1 MQLRFDQVTKRFGDA
16 TALDIPSLTIQP
28 GEFFS
33 FVGLA
38 GAGKSTALRL
48 IAGVE
53 AASAG
58 TLALGDRVLDS
69 ADGVSS
75 DVRVVPTD
83 AVLRPGEQ
91 PVSLFDDPL
100 VGLDASERSV
110 TREKLK
116 QLHQELGTTFVYAT
130 DDQEEA
136 LALSDRI
143 AFLHAGQIHQ
153 VGTPSAVLD
162 QPRTTAVA
170 AFFGSPPMNIVAGI
184 LEKDGAAVE
193 IGPRSIQLNGVVQ
206 HGQFRD
212 VLLGIRPEHVGL
224 RTGSTAGWKAKV
236 SSVTPIESGSA
247 IAVTVDMGA
256 FVAREKGEVRH
267 KVGDTV
273 LLTLPRTHLHL
284 FDQRGLRLDVV

>member
-16 TALDIPSLTIQP
+16 TALDIPALTIQP

-33 FVGLA
+33 FVGPA

-53 AASAG
+53 APSTG

-91 PVSLFDDPL
+91 PVLLFDDPL

-116 QLHQELGTTFVYAT
+116 ELHQELGTTFVYAT
-130 DDQEEA
+130 EDQEEA
-136 LALSDRI
+136 LSLSDRI
-143 AFLHAGQIHQ
+143 AVLHAGQIHQ
-153 VGTPSAVLD
+153 VGTPSAVFD

-193 IGPRSIQLNGVVQ
+193 IGPRSIQLNGAVQ

-212 VLLGIRPEHVGL
+212 VWLGIRPEHVGL

-273 LLTLPRTHLHL
+273 LLTLPRKHLHL
-284 FDQRGLRLDVV
+284 FDQRGLRLDIV

>member
-1 MQLRFDQVTKRFGDA
+1 MQLRFDHVTKRFGDA

-33 FVGLA
+33 FVGPA
-38 GAGKSTALRL
+38 GAGKSTSLRL

-53 AASAG
+53 APSTG

-83 AVLRPGEQ
+83 AVLRPGDQ

-110 TREKLK
+110 TREQLK
-116 QLHQELGTTFVYAT
+116 KLHQELGTTFVYAT
-130 DDQEEA
+130 EDQEEA

-143 AFLHAGQIHQ
+143 AVLHEGQIHQ
-153 VGTPSAVLD
+153 VGTPSAVCD
-162 QPRTTAVA
+162 DPRTTAVA
-170 AFFGSPPMNIVAGI
+170 SFFGSPPMNIVAGI
-184 LEKDGAAVE
+184 LERDGAAVE
-193 IGPRSIQLNGVVQ
+193 IGPRSIQLNGIVEP
-206 HGQFRD
+206 GQFRD
-212 VLLGIRPEHVGL
+212 VWLGIRPEHVRL

-236 SSVTPIESGSA
+236 SSVTPIENSTA

-256 FVAREKGEVRH
+256 FVAREDGEVRY

-273 LLTLPRTHLHL
+273 LLTLPRKHLHL

>member
-16 TALDIPSLTIQP
+16 TALDIPALTIQP
-28 GEFFS
+28 GDFFS
-33 FVGLA
+33 FVGPA

-53 AASAG
+53 APSTG

-83 AVLRPGEQ
+83 AVLRPGGQ

-116 QLHQELGTTFVYAT
+116 KLHQELGTTFVYAT
-130 DDQEEA
+130 EDQEEA

-143 AFLHAGQIHQ
+143 AVLHEGQIHQ
-153 VGTPSAVLD
+153 VGTPSAVFD

-193 IGPRSIQLNGVVQ
+193 IGPRSIQLNGAVQ

-212 VLLGIRPEHVGL
+212 VWLGIRPEHVGL

-256 FVAREKGEVRH
+256 FVAREKGEVRY

-273 LLTLPRTHLHL
+273 LLTLPRKHLHL
-284 FDQRGLRLDVV
+284 FDQRGLRLDIV

>member
-16 TALDIPSLTIQP
+16 TALDIPALTIQP

-33 FVGLA
+33 FVGPA

-53 AASAG
+53 APSTG

-116 QLHQELGTTFVYAT
+116 ELHQKLGTTFVYAT
-130 DDQEEA
+130 EDQEEA
-136 LALSDRI
+136 LSLSDRI
-143 AFLHAGQIHQ
+143 AVLHAGQIHQ
-153 VGTPSAVLD
+153 VGTPSAVFN

-170 AFFGSPPMNIVAGI
+170 AFFGSPPMNIVPGI

-193 IGPRSIQLNGVVQ
+193 IGPRSIPLNGAVQ

-212 VLLGIRPEHVGL
+212 VWLGIRPEYVGL

-236 SSVTPIESGSA
+236 SSVTPIEGGFA

-273 LLTLPRTHLHL
+273 LLTLPRKHLHL
-284 FDQRGLRLDVV
+284 FDQRGLRLDIV

>member
-1 MQLRFDQVTKRFGDA
+1 MQLRFDHVTKRFGDA

-33 FVGLA
+33 FAGPA

-53 AASAG
+53 APSTG

-75 DVRVVPTD
+75 DVRVVPAD
-83 AVLRPGEQ
+83 AILRPGDQ

-100 VGLDASERSV
+100 VGLDAPERSV
-110 TREKLK
+110 AREKLK
-116 QLHQELGTTFVYAT
+116 ALHQELGTTFVYAT
-130 DDQEEA
+130 EDQEEA

-143 AFLHAGQIHQ
+143 AVLREGQIHQ
-153 VGTPSAVLD
+153 VGTPIAVFD
-162 QPRTTAVA
+162 HPQTTAVA
-170 AFFGSPPMNIVAGI
+170 SFFGSPPMNIVAGI
-184 LEKDGAAVE
+184 LEKDGAAVQ
-193 IGPRSIQLNGVVQ
+193 IGPRSIQLNGVVE

-212 VLLGIRPEHVGL
+212 VLIGIRPEHVRL
-224 RTGSTAGWKAKV
+224 RAGSTAGWKAKV
-236 SSVTPIESGSA
+236 SSVTPIENGSE

-256 FVAREKGEVRH
+256 FVAREEGEVRH
-267 KVGDTV
+267 KVGETV
-273 LLTLPRTHLHL
+273 LLTLSRKHLHL
-284 FDQRGLRLDVV
+284 FDERGLRLDVV

>member
-16 TALDIPSLTIQP
+16 TALDIPSLTIHP

-33 FVGLA
+33 FVGPA

-53 AASAG
+53 APSAG

-100 VGLDASERSV
+100 VELDASERSV

-116 QLHQELGTTFVYAT
+116 KLHQELGTTFVYAT
-130 DDQEEA
+130 EDQEEA

-143 AFLHAGQIHQ
+143 AVLHEGQIHQ
-153 VGTPSAVLD
+153 VGTPSAVCD
-162 QPRTTAVA
+162 HPRTTAVA
-170 AFFGSPPMNIVAGI
+170 SFFGSPPMNIVAGI
-184 LEKDGAAVE
+184 LEKDGAAVQ
-193 IGPRSIQLNGVVQ
+193 IGPRSIQLNGAVQ
-206 HGQFRD
+206 QTYFRD
-212 VLLGIRPEHVGL
+212 VFLGIRPEHVRL
-224 RTGSTAGWKAKV
+224 RDGSTAGWKAKV
-236 SSVTPIESGSA
+236 SSVTPADNGTA

-256 FVAREKGEVRH
+256 FVAREEGEVRY

-273 LLTLPRTHLHL
+273 LLTLPRKQLHL
-284 FDQRGLRLDVV
+284 FDQRGLRLDIV